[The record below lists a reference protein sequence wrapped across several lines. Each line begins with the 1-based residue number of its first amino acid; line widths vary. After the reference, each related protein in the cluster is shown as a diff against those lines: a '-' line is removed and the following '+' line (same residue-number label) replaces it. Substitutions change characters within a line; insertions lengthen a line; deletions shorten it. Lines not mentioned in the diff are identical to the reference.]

1 MLVRPIIFI
10 CCATLVLI
18 EHGTYL
24 FSFAAPVN
32 FLECCPIDEREPLS
46 KLDISLE
53 IEELRSCLDQV
64 KHNIDSSRTVTIV
77 SFASPGVGE
86 FSIPDID
93 QFAIYQRA
101 IMTAYAEEHNYNFM
115 PITSY
120 NLSEFHGT
128 ADSRWFKIKILL
140 DALDPKYGWAK
151 ESTYVVWI
159 GTVVLYADCFLTV
172 CLFLLITLIFLL

>member
-1 MLVRPIIFI
+1 M
-10 CCATLVLI
+10 
-18 EHGTYL
+18 
-24 FSFAAPVN
+24 N
-32 FLECCPIDEREPLS
+32 FLDCCPVDEREPLS

-53 IEELRSCLDQV
+53 IEELSSCLDQV

-128 ADSRWFKIKILL
+128 TDSRWFKIKILL
-140 DALDPKYGWAK
+140 DALDPEYGWAK

-159 GTVVLYADCFLTV
+159 GIA
-172 CLFLLITLIFLL
+172 FLLYVFSF